1 MIEFIVCS
9 DNHGD
14 LEVLR
19 KIVEKHPQAIAY
31 LHCGD
36 IELESSLVPEFQV
49 VRGNNDY
56 FHNYPQQIV
65 TTVGD
70 FRVLITHSHLL
81 PYGNR
86 LKALSKLAQKHHCEI
101 ACFGHTHRYQ
111 VEKYDGVLC
120 INPGSLYYNRDGSK
134 PSYALVRVE
143 NGEINVQRMLAE
155 DLF

>member
-1 MIEFIVCS
+1 MKFIVCS

-14 LEVLR
+14 IVTLR
-19 KIVEKHPQAIAY
+19 KIVEKHPDASAY

-36 IELESSLVPEFQV
+36 IELESSLVPEFKV

-56 FHNYPQQIV
+56 FYNYPEQIV

-70 FRVLITHSHLL
+70 LRVLITHSHLL
-81 PYGNR
+81 PFGNR
-86 LKALSKLAQKHHCEI
+86 IKALSELAQKHQCDI

-111 VEKYDGVLC
+111 VEYYENILC

-134 PSYALVRVE
+134 PSYAVVTVE
-143 NGEINVQRMLAE
+143 KGEINVQRMLAE